1 MLAVKNRGSTI
12 ALLVL
17 WFMWIITSG
26 CATTSRPKV
35 EQEEAEQVLEM
46 GQAAV
51 EETQGATG
59 QVTLTWNASMDSDLR
74 GYKVYY
80 GTVSRDYD
88 VSMDVG
94 NWTSCTIANLQEGK
108 TYYFTVTAYNTELS
122 ESGYS
127 NEVSIKI
134 GSTPWLRSKPWI
146 PLLLLD
152 D

>member
-1 MLAVKNRGSTI
+1 
-12 ALLVL
+12 
-17 WFMWIITSG
+17 MWIIALG
-26 CATTSRPKV
+26 CATTSRPKID
-35 EQEEAEQVLEM
+35 QEEAEPVLEM

-59 QVTLTWNASMDSDLR
+59 QVTLTWDGSTDPDLG

-88 VSMDVG
+88 VSLDVG
-94 NWTSCTIANLQEGK
+94 NWTSCTIASLQEGD
-108 TYYFTVTAYNTELS
+108 TYYFAVTAYNTELS

-134 GSTPWLRSKPWI
+134 GSGSCLRSMPWV
-146 PLLLLD
+146 PLLLD

>member
-1 MLAVKNRGSTI
+1 MLTIKNRGAIVFFSV
-12 ALLVL
+12 LLGVL
-17 WFMWIITSG
+17 LITLG

-35 EQEEAEQVLEM
+35 DQEEAEPVLEM

-59 QVTLTWNASMDSDLR
+59 QVTLTWDASMDPELG
-74 GYKVYY
+74 GYRVYY
-80 GTVSRDYD
+80 GAVSRDYD
-88 VSMDVG
+88 VSLDVG
-94 NWTSCTIANLQEGK
+94 NWTSCTIASLQEGE
-108 TYYFTVTAYNTELS
+108 TYYFAVTAYNNELS

-134 GSTPWLRSKPWI
+134 GSESPPRSMPWVP
-146 PLLLLD
+146 LLLD

>member
-1 MLAVKNRGSTI
+1 MLTINNQGSIAVFSV
-12 ALLVL
+12 LLC
-17 WFMWIITSG
+17 MWIITAG

-35 EQEEAEQVLEM
+35 AQEEAEPVLEM

-59 QVTLTWNASMDSDLR
+59 QVTLTWDASTDPDLG

-80 GTVSRDYD
+80 GTASRDYD
-88 VSMDVG
+88 VSLDVG
-94 NWTSCTIANLQEGK
+94 QWTSCTIASLQQGE
-108 TYYFTVTAYNTELS
+108 TYYFAVTAYDTEIS

-134 GSTPWLRSKPWI
+134 GSGSWRRTMPWV

>member
-1 MLAVKNRGSTI
+1 
-12 ALLVL
+12 
-17 WFMWIITSG
+17 MWIITLG

-35 EQEEAEQVLEM
+35 DQKEAEPVLEM

-59 QVTLTWNASMDSDLR
+59 QVTLTWDASMDSDLD

-80 GTVSRDYD
+80 GTVSKGYD

-94 NWTSCTIANLQEGK
+94 NLTSCTIASLEHGEI
-108 TYYFTVTAYNTELS
+108 YYFAVTAYNTEGS

-134 GSTPWLRSKPWI
+134 GSTPRLRSMPWI
-146 PLLLLD
+146 PLLLLND
-152 D
+152 

>member
-1 MLAVKNRGSTI
+1 MFTIKNRGPI
-12 ALLVL
+12 LVFSVL
-17 WFMWIITSG
+17 FSMWIVTLG

-35 EQEEAEQVLEM
+35 DQEEAEPALEM

-59 QVTLTWNASMDSDLR
+59 QVTLTWDASMDSDLA

-94 NWTSCTIANLQEGK
+94 NWTSCTVASLQEGE
-108 TYYFTVTAYNTELS
+108 TYYFAVTAYSTDLS

-134 GSTPWLRSKPWI
+134 GSDSWLRFMPWI
-146 PLLLLD
+146 PLLLLND
-152 D
+152 

>member
-1 MLAVKNRGSTI
+1 MLKTKDRGAIVFFAV
-12 ALLVL
+12 LLGV
-17 WFMWIITSG
+17 WIITLG
-26 CATTSRPKV
+26 CATTSRPKAY
-35 EQEEAEQVLEM
+35 QEEAGPVLEM

-51 EETQGATG
+51 EETQDATG
-59 QVTLTWNASMDSDLR
+59 QITLTWDASMDPDLD

-80 GTVSRDYD
+80 GTAKRDYD

-94 NWTSCTIANLQEGK
+94 NWTSCTIASLEHGE
-108 TYYFTVTAYNTELS
+108 TYYFAVTAYNIEGS

-134 GSTPWLRSKPWI
+134 GSGSWLKSMPWI
-146 PLLLLD
+146 ILLLSD

>member
-1 MLAVKNRGSTI
+1 MKGCNSLSKPFFYRIRTCNIFLASALIIIFACFDGVAYSAQVELAWDGST
-12 ALLVL
+12 
-17 WFMWIITSG
+17 
-26 CATTSRPKV
+26 
-35 EQEEAEQVLEM
+35 E
-46 GQAAV
+46 
-51 EETQGATG
+51 
-59 QVTLTWNASMDSDLR
+59 SDLG

-88 VSMDVG
+88 VSLNVG
-94 NWTSCTIANLQEGK
+94 NWTSCTISSLEHGE
-108 TYYFTVTAYNTELS
+108 TYYFAVTAYNTEGS

-134 GSTPWLRSKPWI
+134 GTTPLQSTMPWI